1 MRQFLYLDTDIV
13 NSIIAQQGKGLV
25 DGVTTENEIGNN
37 KSSNKSLGFE
47 AEGKAEAK
55 VLKLANAEAQLS
67 LSGSL
72 GDSSASHETTKEII
86 AKTLHDA
93 AFDLAYDAINPTVIQ
108 PGKDIADPG
117 AYIEM
122 SRVFDFVDLVY
133 LEKLFA
139 KDGIVG
145 LLSKNDKEQIQ
156 KEAERIKKNNMN
168 HDQRRQGGNKAVNQT
183 TNNLLKQCEKKY
195 DDIHELLAALSK
207 IIPLGR
213 MLVSNDGYLIPT
225 EDKYYRIN
233 PSTLG
238 FMYGGEIK
246 CVGMITNVIG
256 KDTNPYDS
264 TNIFASI
271 QFLINDALRG
281 ILPIKEDNLYV
292 VSPIAVYY
300 EN

>member
-37 KSSNKSLGFE
+37 KGVNKSLGFE
-47 AEGKAEAK
+47 AEGKAGAN
-55 VLKLANAEAQLS
+55 VWKLANAEAQLS

-72 GDSSASHETTKEII
+72 GDSSTSHETTKEII

-183 TNNLLKQCEKKY
+183 ANNLLKQCEKKY
-195 DDIHELLAALSK
+195 DDIYELLAALSK

-271 QFLINDALRG
+271 QFLINEALRG